1 MGFCGF
7 IHLQHK
13 SSTESLGSHGQADA
27 LLRKMPSRGDKALR
41 AVEYKVPADKEE
53 KYPGKEGWPLGATAT
68 MTTMRGIR
76 SECE

>member
-1 MGFCGF
+1 
-7 IHLQHK
+7 
-13 SSTESLGSHGQADA
+13 
-27 LLRKMPSRGDKALR
+27 MPSRGDKGLR
-41 AVEYKVPADKEE
+41 AVKYKVPADKKE